1 MNSINVDQD
10 STIGTDLE
18 NAPPA
23 EKTVQ
28 RVTAYGV
35 SVGDTEPGQAAKGAQ
50 THPKFEWQQ
59 VLKWFRKTY
68 QEPFR
73 VEEHGMWE

>member
-1 MNSINVDQD
+1 VGYLLLTELSSGPDATSLPSGKTPRPIMNSINVDQD

-35 SVGDTEPGQAAKGAQ
+35 SVGDTEPGQAAKGA
-50 THPKFEWQQ
+50 
-59 VLKWFRKTY
+59 
-68 QEPFR
+68 
-73 VEEHGMWE
+73 